1 MSVNEATIYQAAKI
15 SLYREFAIPLPLL
28 KRNFMNLTNTLRW
41 IVLSLWMLFALPM
54 FAQSQAYTQVNHLM
68 NKYKQNDKD
77 LQIFREGEGLKMIK
91 MLVGKQAGKKF
102 MKDVSLIAMF
112 DYSALNEAQLQ
123 AFHQDLDTQLSAF
136 QEKSI
141 SEEERDGN
149 YVRFFFVTLDEDSLS
164 DFLSVME
171 DKEGKMRLL
180 MYLHGK
186 MPIEETEK

>member
-1 MSVNEATIYQAAKI
+1 
-15 SLYREFAIPLPLL
+15 
-28 KRNFMNLTNTLRW
+28 MNKTNKLRFL
-41 IVLSLWMLFALPM
+41 VLSLWILLALPVL
-54 FAQSQAYTQVNHLM
+54 AQSQATMQLTDLI
-68 NKYKQNDKD
+68 NKHKLNDKD
-77 LQIFREGEGLKMIK
+77 AQFFREGEGLKMIK

-136 QEKSI
+136 EEKEI
-141 SEEERDGN
+141 PEEERDGN

>member
-1 MSVNEATIYQAAKI
+1 
-15 SLYREFAIPLPLL
+15 
-28 KRNFMNLTNTLRW
+28 MNKTNKLRFL
-41 IVLSLWMLFALPM
+41 VLSLWMLLALPVL
-54 FAQSQAYTQVNHLM
+54 AQSQATTQVTDLI
-68 NKYKQNDKD
+68 NKHKLNDKD
-77 LQIFREGEGLKMIK
+77 AQFFREGEGLKMIK

-112 DYSALNEAQLQ
+112 DYSALNEVQLQ

-149 YVRFFFVTLDEDSLS
+149 YVRFFFVTLDEDKLS

-180 MYLHGK
+180 MYFHGK